1 MNCGHFHRRI
11 GAIHRRVIN
20 KPVTSPSKLRKKG
33 GEREREKKERRERER
48 ERERELHFSIVSPID
63 SVSVSRV
70 WPSMASA
77 AEDECLPHITATGCL
92 FHACMKK
99 TGFSLCCQLPLVF
112 LWKPYYSVFV
122 DLRDTVSPL
131 TLILTL
137 PPKGTIEVA
146 FCLVGLILVW
156 FLSILWLLIQKSNQ
170 SSVRIICLRGKRE
183 YTQCRISI

>member
-33 GEREREKKERRERER
+33 GEREREREREKERREERER
-48 ERERELHFSIVSPID
+48 ERERKKGGERERELHFSIVSPID

-112 LWKPYYSVFV
+112 L
-122 DLRDTVSPL
+122 
-131 TLILTL
+131 
-137 PPKGTIEVA
+137 
-146 FCLVGLILVW
+146 
-156 FLSILWLLIQKSNQ
+156 
-170 SSVRIICLRGKRE
+170 
-183 YTQCRISI
+183 